1 MFFAAGVFCLIYYL
15 VICRYVGRWNATFS
29 RFWLI
34 CGGFCIF
41 YGAVQKQLPKEAE
54 WMVLAVWT
62 VFWLAVISVWI
73 RMLAFRR
80 QKSVGRLQYLIVL
93 GARVDGT
100 RITSSLKLR
109 LDRACTYAHRDG
121 DVQVVVS
128 GGQGK
133 GEDLSEAEAMAKYL
147 ICHGIERDRIILED
161 RSSTTQE
168 NLRFTACIVPEI
180 REKSTGIVTN
190 SFHSYRAWLLGRQ
203 EGYRVLSSVPARS
216 EPVLF
221 LNYLLREALA
231 VLVLPIKS
239 RRNRH

>member
-1 MFFAAGVFCLIYYL
+1 MFFAAGFFCLIYYL

-133 GEDLSEAEAMAKYL
+133 GEDLSE
-147 ICHGIERDRIILED
+147 G
-161 RSSTTQE
+161 
-168 NLRFTACIVPEI
+168 
-180 REKSTGIVTN
+180 
-190 SFHSYRAWLLGRQ
+190 LG
-203 EGYRVLSSVPARS
+203 
-216 EPVLF
+216 
-221 LNYLLREALA
+221 N
-231 VLVLPIKS
+231 
-239 RRNRH
+239 